1 MQNRHRTL
9 RNLIISLIVTFYLI
23 SIGVMII
30 LTMLFH
36 LFELEIISLGLVI
49 VSALMMLITL
59 VLGSLLYKKY
69 ILNNGFKSGL
79 RKFLFELK
87 IRKNLLDANY
97 YFIRTTIFGD
107 IAELPKIKILFDND
121 AFGKIYIENSIRF
134 DKSFEDLRLSSS
146 LNKYVVEN
154 YYVSKDSNWYIYY
167 FYDSSLIR
175 QLHFKS
181 ADAFRE
187 YSLKVSLNELFL
199 DEFNIVPIHHMLL
212 VGQTGS
218 GKTYALFSLI
228 LQLINKVNN
237 PILYF
242 ADTKGAGT
250 TTLGNTL
257 AKSRTASTLE
267 CIIKQLEQFNNDMQ
281 KRKKDIEI
289 ALMNNIDSDYSDLG
303 LSPQIFIF
311 DEYADFHLLL
321 KTQKK
326 DIRDRVDFLLST
338 IVLQGRQ
345 LGFFI
350 WITMQKSD
358 ATLIP
363 TYLRDNL
370 VLKIVLG
377 NAEKTTYQT
386 TFGISSEIPNNNYS
400 IGQGVYTYPGLTN
413 KPKIC
418 SFSYLDF
425 NIIEAFKQN
434 ARIVNTGVPKEKESE
449 YD

>member
-1 MQNRHRTL
+1 
-9 RNLIISLIVTFYLI
+9 
-23 SIGVMII
+23 
-30 LTMLFH
+30 
-36 LFELEIISLGLVI
+36 
-49 VSALMMLITL
+49 
-59 VLGSLLYKKY
+59 
-69 ILNNGFKSGL
+69 
-79 RKFLFELK
+79 
-87 IRKNLLDANY
+87 
-97 YFIRTTIFGD
+97 
-107 IAELPKIKILFDND
+107 
-121 AFGKIYIENSIRF
+121 
-134 DKSFEDLRLSSS
+134 
-146 LNKYVVEN
+146 
-154 YYVSKDSNWYIYY
+154 
-167 FYDSSLIR
+167 
-175 QLHFKS
+175 
-181 ADAFRE
+181 
-187 YSLKVSLNELFL
+187 
-199 DEFNIVPIHHMLL
+199 MLL

-434 ARIVNTGVPKEKESE
+434 VRIVNTGVPKEKESE